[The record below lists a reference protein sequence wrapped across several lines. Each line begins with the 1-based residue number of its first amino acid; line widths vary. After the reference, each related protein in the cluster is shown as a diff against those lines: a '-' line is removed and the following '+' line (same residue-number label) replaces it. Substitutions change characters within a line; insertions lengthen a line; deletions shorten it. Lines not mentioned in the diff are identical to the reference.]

1 MPILF
6 QFLADLDRCKSFISS
21 PKLSKRQKEGIGL
34 VEMGWEVLSY
44 LTFRTFWL
52 ILHKIVLVS

>member
-6 QFLADLDRCKSFISS
+6 ETLCSSQEMQTIFSS
-21 PKLSKRQKEGIGL
+21 PKPITGQTKGIRL
-34 VEMGWEVLSY
+34 VEMGCKELSC

-52 ILHKIVLVS
+52 ILHKIIFVF